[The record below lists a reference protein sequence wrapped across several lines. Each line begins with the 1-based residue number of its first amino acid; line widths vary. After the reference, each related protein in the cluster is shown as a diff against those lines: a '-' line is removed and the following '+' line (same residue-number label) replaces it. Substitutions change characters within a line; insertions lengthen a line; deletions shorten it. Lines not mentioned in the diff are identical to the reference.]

1 MKNTISPLLL
11 AFALLVTHGQAFAYL
26 DAGTG
31 SMIIQGIIGAVV
43 AGLYIIRMYWHRLL
57 TFLGIR
63 KKSVDE
69 TGIETA
75 NVTEHSSTE
84 DLQKRSARRLSSRP

>member
-1 MKNTISPLLL
+1 MKKPFSSFFFAFMLL
-11 AFALLVTHGQAFAYL
+11 ATHGPAFAYL

-43 AGLYIIRMYWHRLL
+43 AGLYIIKMYWHRIL

-63 KKSVDE
+63 QK
-69 TGIETA
+69 
-75 NVTEHSSTE
+75 TE
-84 DLQKRSARRLSSRP
+84 DEAGIDTEN